1 MNRSVITP
9 PDEPASPQGIKAGGW
24 WHTSAQ
30 PDRLVCDLCPR
41 GCTLGPGDR
50 GFCFVRQNLGGQIVS
65 TTYGRSTG
73 FCIDPIEKKPLNH
86 FYPGTAVLS
95 FGTAGCNLGCKFC
108 QNWSISKSRE
118 VDRCA
123 EQAMPEDIA
132 HTARELGCRSVA
144 FTYNDPIVWA
154 EYAIDTARACHALG
168 IQTVAVTSGYINPAA
183 REALFA
189 VMDAANVDLKGFTE
203 EFYWK
208 LTSGHLEPVL
218 DTIRWLVRHTHVWVE
233 LTNLVI
239 PQANDSLDD
248 IRRMCDW
255 ILAELGPDVPLH
267 FTAFHPD
274 FRLRDRGPTPPE
286 TLLAAHEVARRA
298 GLHYVYTGNI
308 SDPEHQSTYC
318 PGCGRLVIERDG
330 YWLGQYALTGDRCRH
345 CGTRIAGR
353 FGDGPGDWGGRRQP
367 VRIRRAP
374 SADPVNAAHP
384 LGRPPSLES
393 KGGSTM
399 REKTSN
405 PGNPHP
411 PANPTGNSGSQ
422 LQPADASPP
431 RPQLTPADEERIFR
445 AAGQRVAAAVCGQP
459 AGPLDE
465 ALGPAAATDLFGCFV
480 SLKRAGQLRSCC
492 GYLGPTVPLA
502 EALDHAALRAAR
514 EDPRFPPIS
523 PAELEHLDMEVWL
536 LWGARTVPH
545 RGEERVK
552 AIEIGKHGLQ
562 ISRGHNR
569 GLLLPSVAVEHG
581 LDAGGFLRQVC
592 LKAGLPPHAW
602 REDDTT
608 LVTFEGYAIR
618 GKLKSALGE
627 MACRLPEVAPGGP
640 TRKELTDL
648 LAFCRRNVIDLA
660 LGYTPSFYLPGGF
673 DGGVCGAVLTMHLP
687 RVTEP
692 LIYHKLLLRGELP
705 LQATLFELCENAA
718 RRLQS
723 ARLDSAA
730 MDRIACGLSVFW
742 DSALHGTLA
751 DPDLSGLDA
760 QHRAV
765 LVSDGR
771 TWGLAYDP
779 SRTAKELLE
788 IASERARL
796 RGSPNAQVASLAVV
810 STEPR
815 LVTSNAP
822 RAQPGPT
829 VRPPAVAGQF
839 YPLEPHAIEEALAQM
854 IPVQQTP
861 EPWAGAMVPHAGW
874 KYSGRLAAATLARVQ
889 IPSRAIVVCPKHT
902 RGGAD
907 WAIAP
912 HHVWALPGRNV
923 ESDPDLARML
933 ADRVTDLA
941 LDAESHR
948 REHAIEVL
956 LPIIA
961 RLSPQTRVVGMV
973 IHQASLDQLRRFADQ
988 MAAVLRELPEL
999 PLLVI
1004 STDMNHYAEDQWT
1017 RKVDRLALDAIQTL
1031 DPAKLY
1037 ETVLGNNIS
1046 MCGVLPAVLVMETL
1060 RRLDR
1065 LHRCELVGYSTSG
1078 DITGDRDHVVGY
1090 AGMVFG

>member
-9 PDEPASPQGIKAGGW
+9 PDEPASPEGIKAGGW

-50 GFCFVRQNLGGQIVS
+50 GFCFVRQNLDGQIVS

-86 FYPGTAVLS
+86 FYPGSAVLS

-123 EQAMPEDIA
+123 ERAMPEDIA
-132 HTARELGCRSVA
+132 YTAWQLGCRSVA

-154 EYAIDTARACHALG
+154 EYAIDTARACRDLG

-183 REALFA
+183 RQSLFA

-218 DTIRWLVRHTHVWVE
+218 DTICWLVRQTEVWVE

-239 PQANDSLDD
+239 PRANDSLDE
-248 IRRMCDW
+248 IRRMCEW
-255 ILAELGPDVPLH
+255 ILSELGPDVPLH

-318 PGCGRLVIERDG
+318 PGCRRVVIERDG
-330 YWLGQYALTGDRCRH
+330 YWLGQYALQGDRCQH
-345 CGTRIAGR
+345 CGTRVAGR
-353 FGDGPGDWGGRRQP
+353 FGEGPGDWGGRRQP
-367 VRIRRAP
+367 VRIRKAP
-374 SADPVNAAHP
+374 AAGPPNTAHP
-384 LGRPPSLES
+384 SRTPPPSES

-399 REKTSN
+399 GANPSN
-405 PGNPHP
+405 PDRPHSSGNPGSSE
-411 PANPTGNSGSQ
+411 ANS
-422 LQPADASPP
+422 LQPLEAAPA

-459 AGPLDE
+459 AGPLE
-465 ALGPAAATDLFGCFV
+465 ESLGHAASTSLFGSFV

-492 GYLGPTVPLA
+492 GYLGPAVPLA
-502 EALDHAALRAAR
+502 EALDHAAVRAAR

-536 LWGARTVPH
+536 LWGAQTVPY

-552 AIEIGKHGLQ
+552 AIEIGKHGVQ
-562 ISRGHNR
+562 ISRGHHR

-581 LDAGGFLRQVC
+581 LDAAGFLRQVC
-592 LKAGLPPHAW
+592 LKAGLPPYAW

-627 MACRLPEVAPGGP
+627 MASRLPEVAAGGP
-640 TRKELTDL
+640 TPKELGDL
-648 LAFCRRNVIDLA
+648 VAFCRRNVLDLA
-660 LGYTPSFYLPGGF
+660 RGFTPSFYLPGGF
-673 DGGVCGAVLTMHLP
+673 DGGVCGAVLTMRLP

-692 LIYHKLLLRGELP
+692 LTYPKLLLRGELP
-705 LQATLFELCENAA
+705 LQATLFELCESAA

-730 MDRIACGLSVFW
+730 MDRISCGLAVLW
-742 DSALHGTLA
+742 DPAMHGTLA
-751 DPDLSGLDA
+751 EPDLSGLDP
-760 QHRAV
+760 QRRAV
-765 LVSDGR
+765 VVSDGR
-771 TWGLAYDP
+771 TWGLAYDRA
-779 SRTAKELLE
+779 RTAEELVE
-788 IASERARL
+788 AACERARL
-796 RGSPNAQVASLAVV
+796 RGSPNAQVASLAVA

-815 LVTSNAP
+815 LITSNAP

-829 VRPPAVAGQF
+829 VRPPAVAGQY
-839 YPLEPHAIEEALAQM
+839 YPLEPHMVEEALAQM
-854 IPVQQTP
+854 IPATRTP

-874 KYSGRLAAATLARVQ
+874 KYSGRLAAQTLARVQ
-889 IPSRAIVVCPKHT
+889 MPSRAIIICPKHT

-907 WAIAP
+907 WAVAP
-912 HHVWALPGRNV
+912 HHVWALPGRNL
-923 ESDPDLARML
+923 ESDPDLARTL
-933 ADRVTDLA
+933 AERVTHLA

-961 RLSPQTRVVGMV
+961 RLSPQTKVVGMV
-973 IHQASLDQLRRFADQ
+973 IREASLDQLRRCADQ
-988 MAAVLRELPEL
+988 IADVLRELPEL

-1004 STDMNHYAEDQWT
+1004 STDMNHYADDDWT

-1031 DPAKLY
+1031 DPEKVY

-1046 MCGVLPAVLVMETL
+1046 MCGIFPAVLVMETL

-1065 LHRCELVGYSTSG
+1065 LHRCEMVGYSTSG
-1078 DITGDRDHVVGY
+1078 DVTGDRDHVVGY
-1090 AGMVFG
+1090 AGMLFS